1 MYYKKDNARFL
12 KVPILFSQHAH
23 RTLTGQKLYFKRV
36 LPLFSR
42 PYLNCLLRSG
52 KRQQA
57 RGNSKGIE
65 GDLANLRR
73 GG

>member
-42 PYLNCLLRSG
+42 PYLALKGEDSPMTLGTKKWLYLWHPG
-52 KRQQA
+52 KF
-57 RGNSKGIE
+57 
-65 GDLANLRR
+65 
-73 GG
+73 